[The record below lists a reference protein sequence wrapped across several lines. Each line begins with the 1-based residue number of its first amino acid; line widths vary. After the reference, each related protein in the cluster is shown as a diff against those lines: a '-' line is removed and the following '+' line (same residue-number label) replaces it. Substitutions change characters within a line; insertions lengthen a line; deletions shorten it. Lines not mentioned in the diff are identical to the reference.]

1 MERTKSKPTKRVRI
15 VYMQF
20 ILLLTI
26 AAISCSRDHDVIDET
41 ESQNQFVGEISLS
54 DDEITGLK
62 YAEPKEISEGQAI
75 QIVNDFQLKFQKDPL
90 TKSFNNTAYSIIKK
104 TFIDKEG
111 TPLKNKTLTKGN
123 FEDQMPVY
131 EILISTNG
139 TKSIAYVAAD
149 ERISDII
156 AIVPTKN
163 GISLNDVSI
172 DPMLQ
177 LSQQTH
183 AKNVS
188 KLNNTVDSINAI
200 TLKKLKDKFGTLP
213 RSNVY
218 QSLKRN
224 IKTTSNKSVET
235 KSMVQG
241 TINNLLS
248 QVGPLM
254 YTFWHQD
261 YPFNDQ
267 MAPSTDCGKY
277 SAGCMVVAISQVM
290 AYHRPNF
297 SIKVNNATTPLNW
310 SLITNNYNGTDA
322 YGEDYQFSLSAKP
335 HVTGLIKA
343 IYDQTGTSPS
353 CSGSSTNASTGIN
366 FMKQYFT
373 FNNSSNHTPGI
384 NMSDIKSSLDMNRLV
399 FATGKRIPTGESQ
412 KVGHAW
418 VVDGY
423 AVTELNPGESIVGN
437 NVWQRYNMY
446 LHANLGWGRPI
457 IGWFTNLHGTGWY
470 LVGKDNNGSLSFQAN
485 QEQDYNIDLTFYSNI
500 VKK

>member
-1 MERTKSKPTKRVRI
+1 MKRTKFKPTKKVRLA
-15 VYMQF
+15 YNHC
-20 ILLLTI
+20 ILFLTLSV
-26 AAISCSRDHDVIDET
+26 ISCSREHDVNDHM
-41 ESQNQFVGEISLS
+41 ESQIQYVGEISLS
-54 DDEITGLK
+54 EDEITGLK
-62 YAEPKEISEGQAI
+62 YAEPKEISEKKAI

-90 TKSFNNTAYSIIKK
+90 TKSFNNTSYSVLKK
-104 TFIDKEG
+104 TFIDKAG
-111 TPLKNKTLTKGN
+111 KPLKSKTLTKGN
-123 FEDQMPVY
+123 FEDQIPVY
-131 EILISTNG
+131 EILVTTNG
-139 TKSIAYVAAD
+139 IRSIAYVAAD

-163 GISLNDVSI
+163 GLSLDEASI

-183 AKNVS
+183 AKNVL
-188 KLNNTVDSINAI
+188 KLNSTVDSINKI
-200 TLKKLKDKFGTLP
+200 TLKKLEEKFGILP
-213 RSNVY
+213 KSNVY
-218 QSLKRN
+218 QSLKGN
-224 IKTTSNKSVET
+224 IKTTSNKTVET

-241 TINNLLS
+241 TINNILS

-267 MAPSTDCGKY
+267 MAPNTECGKY

-290 AYHRPNF
+290 AYYRPSFN
-297 SIKVNNATTPLNW
+297 IKVNNITTPLNW
-310 SLITNNYNGTDA
+310 SLITSNYNGTDA
-322 YGEDYQFSLSAKP
+322 YGEDYQFSATAKP

-343 IYDQTGTSPS
+343 IYDQTGTAPS

-457 IGWFTNLHGTGWY
+457 MGWFTNLHGTGWY